1 MLDFIVGM
9 VIGVILGFFALKFV
23 LSHLNIYL
31 NAIYTNGYMDIIVD
45 NCSDKYVEC
54 FVIETSEQIRI
65 DKIIFLLQFKLKD
78 KQEE

>member
-1 MLDFIVGM
+1 MLDFTVG
-9 VIGVILGFFALKFV
+9 ICFGIILGFFILKFV
-23 LSHLNIYL
+23 LSYLNIYL
-31 NAIYTNGYMDIIVD
+31 NAIYTNGYMNIIVD

-54 FVIETSEQIRI
+54 FVIETSEQIRV

>member
-1 MLDFIVGM
+1 MLDFIVGIC
-9 VIGVILGFFALKFV
+9 VGIILGFFILKFV
-23 LSHLNIYL
+23 LSCLNIYL

-54 FVIETSEQIRI
+54 FVIETSEQIRVDRI
-65 DKIIFLLQFKLKD
+65 VFLLQFKLKD